1 MSLFAACLPSNRS
14 SGTFLKT
21 TLLMIVDYLQTLSP
35 DTMDTDTA
43 AKVCVIVKAL
53 SVLACLVVV
62 WMFPDSRLCPG
73 SLEFCEYFQ
82 PWRFYIY
89 SLPFILTLIIVLGV
103 ITFTMYRAHTFVVV
117 VPTLT
122 INNDNVSDDPMSQ
135 NVDIM
140 VESEP
145 SLISL
150 ENFILNEAAQ
160 QPAPPMLQNFL
171 SPLISILDIL
181 YKYLRVTVLS
191 LCLLSVNLPEHIMII
206 ITWSTGASCRS
217 QQFVWAVENVW
228 VPYSTVGLLLVPYLV
243 KRKLDRFSD

>member
-1 MSLFAACLPSNRS
+1 MHAGSCY
-14 SGTFLKT
+14 TFLKM

-35 DTMDTDTA
+35 DTMDTNTA
-43 AKVCVIVKAL
+43 AQVCAIVKAL
-53 SVLACLVVV
+53 SVLVGLVLV
-62 WMFPDSRLCPG
+62 WMFPESQLCPRT
-73 SLEFCEYFQ
+73 LEFCEYFQ

-89 SLPFILTLIIVLGV
+89 SLPFFMTLIIVLGV
-103 ITFTMYRAHTFVVV
+103 ITFTMYRAHTFAVV
-117 VPTLT
+117 VPSLT
-122 INNDNVSDDPMSQ
+122 IDNVSADSITQ
-135 NVDIM
+135 NVELQM
-140 VESEP
+140 VVENEP
-145 SLISL
+145 SSLISL
-150 ENFILNEAAQ
+150 ENYILNEVAQ

-171 SPLISILDIL
+171 TPLSSILDIL